1 MDMYTVILSSPSQTI
16 WQFNSNYTIQLLEN
30 NQLQITTKYIVIKN
44 AFLINSYDFTSSTLT
59 SVNINNTV
67 LEITSFTNLLKY
79 IYEQINDG
87 VKIISRS
94 KLSMKTV
101 DTNNPN
107 FTYFENL
114 GIGYQLD
121 TTNNY
126 VGEICNQ
133 ASINKMSINL
143 NITLSNGTIIN
154 IVL

>member
-44 AFLINSYDFTSSTLT
+44 AFLLNSYDFTSSTLT
-59 SVNINNTV
+59 SVNVNNTI
-67 LEITSFTNLLKY
+67 LEITSFTDLLKY

-101 DTNNPN
+101 NSDDPN
-107 FTYFENL
+107 FTYLENL
-114 GIGYQLD
+114 GVGYQSD

-126 VGEICNQ
+126 VSEICNQ
-133 ASINKMSINL
+133 ATSNRMSINL
-143 NITLSNGTIIN
+143 NITLSNGTLIN